1 MAPYF
6 SNCLTAYHSISRQR
20 NKTVYLFSILIGLW
34 FNAVSWSQG
43 DSCRYSFT
51 KLEGIPYLTKYLS
64 GKMNG
69 TSPFRVLHF
78 GDSHI
83 QGDRISG
90 ELRNT
95 FQKIGGNGGMG
106 IIFPY
111 SLCGSSGPLG
121 TENSISGSSSYS
133 TILKNPKP
141 QGLGVMG
148 YELTLSN
155 NAKLTMKFNEKFKGV
170 PTKQIALWLQTKS
183 DTTMAITMDST
194 WTFLRRDSLEE
205 NLYCYYF
212 ESQEIP
218 KKVDFKSNTSLS
230 FWGFEFLNTK
240 GVTYQ
245 QNGVIGAQFSHLIA
259 QEKAVISQIKYL
271 KPDLLVFSY
280 GTNEAYSDL
289 DTIRYERMVSGFLA
303 KLMVLFPNTG
313 ILISNA
319 PDTRSAGKTPK
330 NQRSVNRTL
339 RRVSESLGIA
349 YYDLNSAMGGWG
361 SLYSWQKKGRVYGDL
376 LHFNTEGATLL
387 GKLISQ
393 AVVEGTQ
400 LNTLVNQTLR
410 EEIFQALCVR
420 PEPVK
425 PPKTAD
431 TLPVISDTTLTP
443 STSVSTNAP
452 KVTPPKP
459 QPKAIPVPIPKNP
472 VALKPIPKPK
482 NSATTETTKPKNN
495 KPKPG
500 SRIYVVKKGDT
511 LSEVAQKTGTSV
523 SDLRKL
529 NGIKSDNIIRIGQKL
544 KY

>member
-1 MAPYF
+1 
-6 SNCLTAYHSISRQR
+6 
-20 NKTVYLFSILIGLW
+20 
-34 FNAVSWSQG
+34 
-43 DSCRYSFT
+43 
-51 KLEGIPYLTKYLS
+51 
-64 GKMNG
+64 MNG
-69 TSPFRVLHF
+69 TTPFRVIHF

-121 TENSISGSSSYS
+121 TENSVSGSSSYS
-133 TILKNPKP
+133 TIVKNPKA

-148 YELTLSN
+148 YELTLAK

-170 PTKQIALWLQTKS
+170 PTRTIALWIQTTS
-183 DTTMAITMDST
+183 DTSMAVSMDST
-194 WTFLRRDSLEE
+194 WTFLRRDSLNE
-205 NLYCYYF
+205 NVYCYYF
-212 ESQEIP
+212 ESLETP
-218 KKVDFKSNTSLS
+218 NKVDFKANTSLS
-230 FWGFEFLNTK
+230 FWGLEFQSK
-240 GVTYQ
+240 QGVTYQ

-259 QEKAVISQIKYL
+259 QEKAVLTQLKYL
-271 KPDLLVFSY
+271 KPDLLVFSF

-289 DTIRYERMVSGFLA
+289 DTMRYERMVSGFIA

-339 RRVSESLGIA
+339 YRITQSLGIS

-393 AVVEGTQ
+393 AVVEGTL
-400 LNTLVNQTLR
+400 LNTAVNQSLR
-410 EEIFQALCVR
+410 DEIFQALCVR
-420 PEPVK
+420 PEPIK
-425 PPKTAD
+425 PPKPID
-431 TLPVISDTTLTP
+431 TLPTKIDTNLTQ
-443 STSVSTNAP
+443 VSPAP
-452 KVTPPKP
+452 QPKPIVTKP
-459 QPKAIPVPIPKNP
+459 QPKPIPVPIPKPP
-472 VALKPIPKPK
+472 VALKPTPKPNKPNPKETPKPK
-482 NSATTETTKPKNN
+482 SPQKPV
-495 KPKPG
+495 PG

-511 LSEVAQKTGTSV
+511 LSEVAEKTGASMTE
-523 SDLRKL
+523 LRRL